1 MEMKKFPS
9 SKNLEVSISADIY
22 LFKITNQNTR
32 KRCEICSKL
41 TIKAPE
47 QLHWLRSGVFIVL
60 TWNTFETVFY
70 CFYCWLWTYISLLG
84 KAPTHSTN
92 QRALLFHLCFSPTMT
107 RAIINTSSFEVQLL
121 PLNRYWS
128 TWTILQF
135 SLFLIKFPCS
145 LLITLQTSENL

>member
-1 MEMKKFPS
+1 MLRYVLFCQKLYLLKAKVPKNGEKILFLLVLGNEMEMKKFPS

-70 CFYCWLWTYISLLG
+70 CFYCWLWTYIYLLG

-92 QRALLFHLCFSPTMT
+92 QRALLYHLCFSPTMT
-107 RAIINTSSFEVQLL
+107 RAIIDTSSFEV
-121 PLNRYWS
+121 
-128 TWTILQF
+128 
-135 SLFLIKFPCS
+135 
-145 LLITLQTSENL
+145 

>member
-1 MEMKKFPS
+1 MGKKFFFLLVLGNEMEIKKFPS

-22 LFKITNQNTR
+22 LFKITNQNSR

-60 TWNTFETVFY
+60 TWNTFDTVFC
-70 CFYCWLWTYISLLG
+70 CFYCWLWTYIYLLG

-92 QRALLFHLCFSPTMT
+92 QHALLFHFSKEYAFSLCFSPTVA
-107 RAIINTSSFEVQLL
+107 RAIIDTSSFEV
-121 PLNRYWS
+121 
-128 TWTILQF
+128 
-135 SLFLIKFPCS
+135 
-145 LLITLQTSENL
+145 